1 MNDITALNGLSNSI
15 REWNTFSNRA
25 ICANEYKQ
33 YDNHN
38 IIDKSYRWQNLFV
51 SFNF

>member
-25 ICANEYKQ
+25 ICAIEYK
-33 YDNHN
+33 HN
-38 IIDKSYRWQNLFV
+38 GNRKISLCYLIFQNLT
-51 SFNF
+51 